1 MYVQDVASD
10 AGVVLPRPQAHTP
23 ELGSMWRQILH
34 GVRCRVGGRALTSGV
49 EGIPIP
55 WLGQQGT
62 DTGMFR
68 PAGTGVVESAHEG
81 LSNNGKRTSAT
92 NKDKWRSEH
101 IMQISL
107 D

>member
-1 MYVQDVASD
+1 MYVQDIASD
-10 AGVVLPRPQAHTP
+10 ASVVLPRPQAHTP

-34 GVRCRVGGRALTSGV
+34 GVRCRVGGRALTSQYLEPG
-49 EGIPIP
+49 
-55 WLGQQGT
+55 LGQQGT
-62 DTGMFR
+62 DTGVFR
-68 PAGTGVVESAHEG
+68 LAGKGVVESAHQG
-81 LSNNGKRTSAT
+81 LSNKGTRTSAT